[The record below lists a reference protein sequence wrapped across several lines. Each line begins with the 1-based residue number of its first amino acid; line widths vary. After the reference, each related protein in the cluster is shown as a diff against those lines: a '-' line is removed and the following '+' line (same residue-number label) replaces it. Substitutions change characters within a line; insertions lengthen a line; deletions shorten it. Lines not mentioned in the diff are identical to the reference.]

1 MPAKRSQ
8 RILKRNTSIAHIT
21 RLALS
26 NFAHLSNRRYT
37 SAQTLSILAGLAFS
51 LLWFVPQASGQSSP
65 PANFKVAFMGD
76 QSLGGNAVGVLNLI
90 KAEGAQAVLHS
101 GDFDYADNPA
111 AWEAQ
116 INGVLG
122 ADFPYFA
129 TIGNHDMAAWRGAGG
144 YQQYLTNRFNRL
156 GLSWEGDLGVQS
168 SFHYNGIYFVL
179 TAPGLAGFDSGV
191 SDLYIRD
198 RLAADRSL
206 WSVCS
211 WHTNMKLMQV
221 GGKPDEAGWGVYEEA
236 RKGGAI
242 IATAH
247 EHSYS
252 RTHLLSSMSNQ
263 TVANVSNTMTLTR
276 GRSFAFVSGLGGHSV
291 RPQLISGDWWASIY
305 ASTCLP
311 NDPVCQP
318 NGRPGALFGVF
329 NVDGRPDKA
338 FFYFKD
344 IDGRVVDSFTVISGV
359 EMPLVVSEFR
369 LRGSGG
375 AGDEFVEIYNAS
387 DSDLTVNADDDS
399 AGFALVASDGATRF
413 HIPNGTLIPA
423 RGHFLGINSTGYSL
437 GSYAPGDATYTA
449 DIPDGVGLALFNT
462 ANPARFTLANMLDAV
477 GSAAE
482 TNSLY
487 REGVGYPLGTP
498 DDSQHSFYRDQR
510 AGPPKDTNS
519 NADDFLLVSTS
530 GSVGQTQTKLGAPGP
545 EGLSSPVQRNAQV
558 KSSLIDPQC
567 AGFGA
572 TTSACARVRTAEGA
586 NAQNAAFGTLR
597 IRRKFTNK
605 TGAPVTRLRFR
616 VVDITSPPETGVADL
631 RVLGDTGSFDVTA
644 TSGDAVTI
652 QRLTLE
658 QPPTQPNGG
667 GYNSSVRA
675 GTISLGTPLIANN
688 SINVEFLLGVMQ
700 NGNFRFLLNVEA
712 LTSTPAV
719 PPGATRAAATKAAGG
734 GKRK

>member
-1 MPAKRSQ
+1 MCS
-8 RILKRNTSIAHIT
+8 
-21 RLALS
+21 ALTA
-26 NFAHLSNRRYT
+26 N
-37 SAQTLSILAGLAFS
+37 G
-51 LLWFVPQASGQSSP
+51 QATP

-76 QSLGGNAVGVLNLI
+76 QSLGANPVAVLNLI

-156 GLSWEGDLGVQS
+156 GVTWEGDLGVQS
-168 SFHYNGIYFVL
+168 SFHYKGIFFVL
-179 TAPGLAGFDSGV
+179 TAPGLAGFDSGA

-206 WSVCS
+206 WSISS
-211 WHTNMKLMQV
+211 WHTNMRLMQV
-221 GGKPDEAGWGVYEEA
+221 GGKLDETGWGVYEES

-263 TVANVSNTMTLTR
+263 TVASASNTLTLTK

-291 RPQLISGDWWASIY
+291 RPQLLSGDWWASIS
-305 ASTCLP
+305 ASTCLSG
-311 NDPVCQP
+311 DPVCQP
-318 NGRPGALFGVF
+318 DGKPGALFGIF

-344 IDGRVVDSFTVISGV
+344 INGRIVDSFTVISRV
-359 EMPLVVSEFR
+359 EIPLAISEFR
-369 LRGSGG
+369 LRGTGG
-375 AGDEFVEIYNAS
+375 ASDEFVEIYNAS
-387 DSDLTVNADDDS
+387 DSDLTVNTDDGS
-399 AGFALVASDGATRF
+399 AGFALVASDGAARF

-423 RGHFLGINSTGYSL
+423 RGHYLGVNSTGYSL
-437 GSYAPGDATYTA
+437 GSYAPGDTTYTA

-462 ANPARFTLANMLDAV
+462 ANPANFTLANRLDAV
-477 GSAAE
+477 GSTTE
-482 TNSLY
+482 INPLY
-487 REGVGYPLGTP
+487 REGDGYPESTP
-498 DDSQHSFYRDQR
+498 ADSQHSFYRDQR
-510 AGPPKDTNS
+510 TGLPKDTNN
-519 NADDFLLVSTS
+519 NADDFLTISTS
-530 GSVGQTQTKLGAPGP
+530 GFLGATQTKLGAPAP

-567 AGFGA
+567 GGFGT
-572 TTSACARVRTAEGA
+572 TTSACALVRTAEGA
-586 NAQNAAFGTLR
+586 NAQSAAFGTLR

-605 TGAPVTRLRFR
+605 TGTPVTRLRFR
-616 VVDITSPPETGVADL
+616 VVDITTTPESGVADL

-644 TSGDAVTI
+644 TNSDTVTI

-667 GYNSSVRA
+667 GFNSTVRA

-712 LTSTPAV
+712 LPAPATN
-719 PPGATRAAATKAAGG
+719 PPGATRAAAMKVAVSM
-734 GKRK
+734 KHK

>member
-1 MPAKRSQ
+1 VR
-8 RILKRNTSIAHIT
+8 
-21 RLALS
+21 
-26 NFAHLSNRRYT
+26 NFARLRNSLCS
-37 SAQTLSILAGLAFS
+37 SAQILAIFVGLTLS
-51 LLWFVPQASGQSSP
+51 LLWSAPSANGQAVP

-76 QSLGGNAVGVLNLI
+76 QGLGGNAVAVLNLI

-122 ADFPYFA
+122 TDFPYFA
-129 TIGNHDMAAWRGAGG
+129 TIGNHDMVAWRGAGG
-144 YQQYLTNRFNRL
+144 YQQYLSNRFNRL
-156 GLSWEGDLGVQS
+156 GVSWEGDLGVQS
-168 SFHYNGIYFVL
+168 SFHYGGIFFVL
-179 TAPGLAGFDSGV
+179 TAPGLAGFDSGA
-191 SDLYIRD
+191 SDLYIKD

-206 WSVCS
+206 WSVSS
-211 WHTNMKLMQV
+211 WHTNMRLMQA

-252 RTHLLSSMSNQ
+252 RTHLLSSMMNQ
-263 TVANVSNTMTLTR
+263 TVASASNTLTLTK
-276 GRSFAFVSGLGGHSV
+276 GHSFAFVSGLGGHSV
-291 RPQLISGDWWASIY
+291 RPQLLSGDWWASIY
-305 ASTCLP
+305 ASTCLAG
-311 NDPVCQP
+311 DAVC
-318 NGRPGALFGVF
+318 RPGANHGALFGVF

-359 EMPLVVSEFR
+359 EIPLAVSEFR
-369 LRGSGG
+369 LRGPGG
-375 AGDEFVEIYNAS
+375 AGDEFVEIYNGS
-387 DSDLTVNADDDS
+387 DSDLTVNSFDGS
-399 AGFALVASDGATRF
+399 AGFALVASDGTTRF
-413 HIPNGTLIPA
+413 HIPNGTIIPA
-423 RGHFLGINSTGYSL
+423 RGHYLGVNSTGYSL
-437 GSYAPGDATYTA
+437 GSYAPGDTTYTA
-449 DIPDGVGLALFNT
+449 DIPDGGGLALFNT
-462 ANPARFTLANMLDAV
+462 ANPANFTLANRLDAV
-477 GSAAE
+477 GSTAE
-482 TNSLY
+482 INPLY
-487 REGVGYPLGTP
+487 REGDGYPVSTP
-498 DDSQHSFYRDQR
+498 ADGQHSFYRDQR
-510 AGPPKDTNS
+510 AGLLKDTNN

-530 GSVGQTQTKLGAPGP
+530 GSVGQTQTKLGAPGS

-558 KSSLIDPQC
+558 KSSLVDAQC
-567 AGFGA
+567 AGFGSIA
-572 TTSACARVRTAEGA
+572 SACARVRTAEGA

-616 VVDITSPPETGVADL
+616 VVDITTTPESGVADL
-631 RVLGDTGSFDVTA
+631 RVLGGTGSFDVTD
-644 TSGDAVTI
+644 TNGDTVTI

-667 GYNSSVRA
+667 GFNSTVSA
-675 GTISLGTPLIANN
+675 GTIRLGAPLIANN

-712 LTSTPAV
+712 LTGT
-719 PPGATRAAATKAAGG
+719 AAGSLNATKATVTKVAGG
-734 GKRK
+734 WQRK